1 MLKKARLLWLKKLQG
16 VRQIA
21 HLKQQRVLSFFF
33 YITHKDFSRK
43 SYVFIC
49 YLICLEVKIVLY
61 LHFLYT
67 KDDRLWQSKKK
78 HDWWNNCFS
87 DCNWTRTHNHLV
99 HKRTLNCWVF
109 VYELSRCGL
118 EFSCSHLTDFAPASS
133 KEFPDIQTTIE
144 CGFTLKRVLDM
155 TRTYNRFSDVFT
167 YCLNLKH
174 FASLFFLT
182 KDNFMFWIKSLF
194 FSFNLSY

>member
-99 HKRTLNCWVF
+99 HKLALNGWMF
-109 VYELSRCGL
+109 VYELSGCGF
-118 EFSCSHLTDFAPASS
+118 ESNCSHLNIRFCVCFEQGVLWHSGKYIVWIHSEMRTWHD
-133 KEFPDIQTTIE
+133 KNIQ
-144 CGFTLKRVLDM
+144 
-155 TRTYNRFSDVFT
+155 S
-167 YCLNLKH
+167 
-174 FASLFFLT
+174 FFWHLY
-182 KDNFMFWIKSLF
+182 L
-194 FSFNLSY
+194 LP